1 MFSMGHDIAAKE
13 AVLPLK
19 TQSDHFLML
28 MRVDLNALAD
38 LYLVMDN
45 LNFGLGNPRL
55 LSM

>member
-1 MFSMGHDIAAKE
+1 MFSMGHDIAVKE
-13 AVLPLK
+13 AVWPLK
-19 TQSDHFLML
+19 MQSDHFLML

>member
-13 AVLPLK
+13 AVWPLK
-19 TQSDHFLML
+19 MQFDHCLML

-45 LNFGLGNPRL
+45 LNFGLGNPIL